1 MWDEVV
7 ASLPNEFV
15 IAIPLSDDYFSCSFG
30 NGAGFV
36 ISPVRNIINIR
47 INSGVGIPISMVKAE
62 FPYSIRYSITMTK
75 LFGIVTNILEKEV
88 SGVVND
94 PNEVHSII
102 NSLTQAVRLGVSTS
116 PPGSSRHGSGLPTAV
131 QPPSGTPSPL
141 AYSMHQK
148 AYKPFWV
155 YQNPNIKV
163 TSVSIHAKA
172 DFHSDMPPLDLHY
185 DDLDGYFRC
194 TKQGYWLFRAV
205 KGDPYIDAMP
215 MSVDEARSAR
225 PDYVLVDIPIDSE
238 RFGNVD
244 DDINVNIDGNT
255 LLLGIDRISRQRLVY
270 GSVFVQ
276 PLFSWSYWY
285 NNVMITYN
293 ISNPQVKYFYG
304 TYHVIFISKPGEKFT
319 VNVWIGKYVFMYDVE
334 ANIPTSINAVTEA
347 PVLDL

>member
-30 NGAGFV
+30 SGAGFV
-36 ISPVRNIINIR
+36 ISPARDIINIR

-75 LFGIVTNILEKEV
+75 LFGTVKNILEKEV

-102 NSLTQAVRLGVSTS
+102 NSLTQT
-116 PPGSSRHGSGLPTAV
+116 
-131 QPPSGTPSPL
+131 
-141 AYSMHQK
+141 
-148 AYKPFWV
+148 
-155 YQNPNIKV
+155 PNIKV
-163 TSVSIHAKA
+163 TSASIHAKA

-194 TKQGYWLFRAV
+194 TKRGYWLFRAV
-205 KGDPYIDAMP
+205 KDNPYIDAMP
-215 MSVDEARSAR
+215 MSMDEARSAK

-244 DDINVNIDGNT
+244 DNIDVNIDGNAM
-255 LLLGIDRISRQRLVY
+255 LLGIDKISRQRPIY
-270 GSVFVQ
+270 GLVFVQ
-276 PLFSWSYWY
+276 PLFYWSYRY

-293 ISNPQVKYFYG
+293 ISNPQVRYFYG

-319 VNVWIGKYVFMYDVE
+319 VSIWIGKYVFMYDVE